1 MTYQEISRKG
11 WNAGNGTGATMED
24 IKLGALLRIAE
35 ALEKMGVPYDNMIR
49 DRDYQKRRK
58 EELQGSCDRLNRSNA
73 ALRGHLKRLKK

>member
-58 EELQGSCDRLNRSNA
+58 EDLEQEKRILLRANA
-73 ALRGHLKRLKK
+73 ALRGHIKRMKK